1 MEPTTTQPS
10 PLDPAAQAAIQAAI
24 DKALAPIA
32 AALKAPATSAAAGLP
47 GASHGLTAT
56 EAKDLQ
62 LDVPPGQE
70 HAARVGWLAKAQYH
84 ERAKAFGRGGEA
96 WAKKMAT
103 DLERVDKAIKG
114 GYLVAVTKAGQ
125 FLSSFVDGG
134 ALWSRETVSGEM
146 IEFLR
151 PMSII
156 LGMPGIRTVSGYGSR
171 IQYSKQN
178 TSVTVEWVG
187 EGNGPTASSLTY
199 GEVILGAHKLMG
211 TVPITNDIMRLGTG
225 DAAAAVGLDL
235 QSAGAEAIDDACLNG
250 TGTGKPNGLFKI
262 TDSTHLVGITGTT
275 VQNKV
280 DDTLTLI
287 QKLEDAYIP
296 GFADGVYLLAS
307 TTYYSLAGLRATDQ
321 YVFPE
326 LRNQAAPTLHGR
338 PVRRSTKLKNIGTG
352 GNTHALGYVQPM
364 HCVVGEANP
373 MTVEVGESGDDFAKD
388 KMTVRLVGYADFGM
402 RYKKAAAFRNNV
414 SY

>member
-1 MEPTTTQPS
+1 MDPTTQPA
-10 PLDPAAQAAIQAAI
+10 LDPPTQAAIQASI

-32 AALKAPATSAAAGLP
+32 AALKAPIPGAAQGLP
-47 GASHGLTAT
+47 GAASHGLTAT

-62 LDVPPGQE
+62 LDVPTGQE

-262 TDSTHLVGITGTT
+262 TDAAHLVNISGTT
-275 VQNKV
+275 TQNKV
-280 DDTLTLI
+280 DDSLTLI
-287 QKLEDAYIP
+287 QYLEDAYIP

-307 TTYYSLAGLRATDQ
+307 TTYYSLAGLRASDQ

-402 RYKKAAAFRNNV
+402 RYKKAAAFRKNV